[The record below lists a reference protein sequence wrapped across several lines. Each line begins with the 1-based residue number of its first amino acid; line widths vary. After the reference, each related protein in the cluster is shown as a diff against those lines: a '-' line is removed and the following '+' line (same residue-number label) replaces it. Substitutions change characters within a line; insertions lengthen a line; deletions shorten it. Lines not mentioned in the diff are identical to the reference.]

1 MISKDSPMFDKIKL
15 INNIKVLAKRKDIQI
30 GQLESQAGVSTGYLS
45 RQASSASG
53 MGIAVVAQ
61 MAQVLDVSLDDLVNV
76 DLETTVS
83 GTEAKVINFIKKV
96 GKDSHDERLNW
107 AFYDKVLLRQIDG
120 KVDSP
125 QAFGFNPFFLEDPLD
140 DNYDSDVRFLYRH
153 QLFVD
158 EESKDF
164 VSYYIEG
171 PGYYVELNPEC
182 QLLISQVRYIPF
194 NAALSDSDPDYTEGS
209 ETDQKMGV
217 SNVELFLA
225 SYSGQVEALSN
236 KRLASERLT
245 HEIDE
250 LVREAKASTERVQL
264 SGFTKGIIDSYMNPP
279 VLGQSKTAT
288 PFGQGSNTFGATP
301 SSSNDDDIPF

>member
-1 MISKDSPMFDKIKL
+1 MDNDTWIFDKAKL
-15 INNIKVLAKRKDIQI
+15 LNNIKLLAKKKNIPI

-76 DLETTVS
+76 DLETAVS
-83 GTEAKVINFIKKV
+83 ATEAKVLNFIKKV
-96 GKDSHDERLNW
+96 GKDTHDECLNW
-107 AFYDKVLLRQIDG
+107 SFYDKFLLRQLEGDIDFLQ
-120 KVDSP
+120 KCIDI
-125 QAFGFNPFFLEDPLD
+125 PFFYGESIDA
-140 DNYDSDVRFLYRH
+140 NYGNQIQLLYRH
-153 QLFVD
+153 QLSVAK
-158 EESKDF
+158 ESKNF

-171 PGYYVELNPEC
+171 PGYYVELNPGY

-194 NAALSDSDPDYTEGS
+194 NPALSDSDPDYTEGS

-225 SYSGQVEALSN
+225 SSSGKVEPLCN
-236 KRLASERLT
+236 KRLASERLA

-250 LVREAKASTERVQL
+250 LLREAKASTERVQL
-264 SGFTKGIIDSYMNPP
+264 SGFSKGIIDRYMNLPDKE
-279 VLGQSKTAT
+279 VKS
-288 PFGQGSNTFGATP
+288 
-301 SSSNDDDIPF
+301 

>member
-1 MISKDSPMFDKIKL
+1 MISKDSPVFDKIKL

-76 DLETTVS
+76 DLESDVS
-83 GTEAKVINFIKKV
+83 ATEAKVLNFIKKV
-96 GKDSHDERLNW
+96 GKDTHDERLNW
-107 AFYDKVLLRQIDG
+107 AFYDKSLLRRTDGDIDSLQECI
-120 KVDSP
+120 DI
-125 QAFGFNPFFLEDPLD
+125 PFFYGELVNGNQIQL
-140 DNYDSDVRFLYRH
+140 FYRH
-153 QLFVD
+153 QLSVAKD
-158 EESKDF
+158 SKDF
-164 VSYYIEG
+164 VAYYIAG
-171 PGYYVELNPEC
+171 PGYYVELNPGY

-194 NAALSDSDPDYTEGS
+194 NPALSVSDPDYTEGS

-225 SYSGQVEALSN
+225 SSSGRVEPLWN
-236 KRLASERLT
+236 KWQASERLA

-250 LVREAKASTERVQL
+250 LLREAKASTERVQL
-264 SGFTKGIIDSYMNPP
+264 SGFNKGIIDNYMNSSSS
-279 VLGQSKTAT
+279 GQV
-288 PFGQGSNTFGATP
+288 ATP
-301 SSSNDDDIPF
+301 SQFGKANNKLGFMTANSDENIPF

>member
-1 MISKDSPMFDKIKL
+1 MISKDSPTFDKTKL

-61 MAQVLDVSLDDLVNV
+61 MAQVLDVSLDDLFNV
-76 DLETTVS
+76 DLETAVS
-83 GTEAKVINFIKKV
+83 ATEAKVLNFIKKV
-96 GKDSHDERLNW
+96 RKDTHDECLNW
-107 AFYDKVLLRQIDG
+107 AFYDKFLLRQIEGD
-120 KVDSP
+120 VDFL
-125 QAFGFNPFFLEDPLD
+125 QKCIDIPFFYGESIDG
-140 DNYDSDVRFLYRH
+140 NYGNQIQLLYRH
-153 QLFVD
+153 QLSVAK
-158 EESKDF
+158 ESKNF

-171 PGYYVELNPEC
+171 PGYYVELNPGY

-194 NAALSDSDPDYTEGS
+194 NPALSDSDPDYTEGS

-225 SYSGQVEALSN
+225 SSSGKVEPLCN
-236 KRLASERLT
+236 KRLASERLA

-250 LVREAKASTERVQL
+250 LLREAKASTERVQL

-279 VLGQSKTAT
+279 DKEVKS
-288 PFGQGSNTFGATP
+288 
-301 SSSNDDDIPF
+301 